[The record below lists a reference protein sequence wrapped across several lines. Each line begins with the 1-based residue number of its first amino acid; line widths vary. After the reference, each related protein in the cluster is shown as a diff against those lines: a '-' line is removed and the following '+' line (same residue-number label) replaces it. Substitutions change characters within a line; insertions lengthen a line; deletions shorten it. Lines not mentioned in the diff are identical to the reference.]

1 MSEQSG
7 TAGGDPVLSALDRV
21 ADVAEH
27 EAAVQARVAT
37 AARTAADE
45 RRAGGGDG
53 FGKRVRDVI
62 DLVAGSTERLVGGAA
77 ELRRA
82 WAAHLAAQGLSRRE
96 IAERLGVTRQRVS
109 VLLGG
114 HGNGAAAAGPPR

>member
-1 MSEQSG
+1 MQDQ
-7 TAGGDPVLSALDRV
+7 TAPATADPVLSALDRV

-27 EAAVQARVAT
+27 EAEIQARVAT
-37 AARTAADE
+37 AARTAAE
-45 RRAGGGDG
+45 QRRAGGGDG
-53 FGKRVRDVI
+53 FGTRVRDVI
-62 DLVAGSTERLVGGAA
+62 GMVTGSTERLVGGAA

-96 IAERLGVTRQRVS
+96 IADRLGVTRQRVA

-114 HGNGAAAAGPPR
+114 NGAAPDGPPR